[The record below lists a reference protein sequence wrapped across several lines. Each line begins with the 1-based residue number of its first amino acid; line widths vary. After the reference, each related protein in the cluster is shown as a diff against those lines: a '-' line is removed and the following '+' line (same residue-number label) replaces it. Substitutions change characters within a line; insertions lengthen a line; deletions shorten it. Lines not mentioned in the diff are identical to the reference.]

1 MFVLLFEF
9 FDVSTFSSLFLSSL
23 FSGCSGLVSATFG
36 TPLDVIKTRMMN
48 QRYNN
53 GVGELYKSTIECFI
67 KTVRYYWYAL
77 TVISV
82 NHICD
87 PFWETVPKVRKISI
101 GKWLKVGNN
110 SIFLTN
116 I

>member
-9 FDVSTFSSLFLSSL
+9 FDVSAFSSLFLLSL

-67 KTVRYYWYAL
+67 KTVRYY
-77 TVISV
+77 
-82 NHICD
+82 
-87 PFWETVPKVRKISI
+87 
-101 GKWLKVGNN
+101 
-110 SIFLTN
+110 
-116 I
+116 